1 MELIF
6 SDKFFYKIILLKNI
20 DKNNIYHNIY
30 NKGVVSRMHDAWFL
44 HRIYF
49 F

>member
-30 NKGVVSRMHDAWFL
+30 NKGRRVTNARRRGFT
-44 HRIYF
+44 
-49 F
+49 